1 MENTSLIALSR
12 AVTLQRQ
19 MDISA
24 NNVANMN
31 TTGFKAEQPLFIE
44 YINRPAPDEKYSLV
58 QDYATLRDLSAGP
71 ITQTGNPLDVAIEGN
86 GYFALDTLDG
96 TRYTRGGNFS
106 MDSERQLT
114 AAGGLPVLDD
124 TGNPITIPA
133 NARDINIGPSG
144 IISSGNVQ
152 IGQIGIYKFENEQF
166 MTQLGNGLYQT
177 DQTATEAEDVVIRQG
192 FLEDSNVQSIVE
204 MTTMI
209 DINRQYQNIQQLM
222 KTEHDRLRTA
232 YSKLAKLA

>member
-31 TTGFKAEQPLFIE
+31 TTGFKSEQPLFIE
-44 YINRPAPDEKYSLV
+44 YVNKPDRNEKYSLV
-58 QDYATLRDLSAGP
+58 QDYATLRDLAPGP
-71 ITQTGNPLDVAIEGN
+71 ITQTGNPLDLAIEGD
-86 GYFALDTLDG
+86 GYFAVDTLDG
-96 TRYTRGGNFS
+96 PRYTRSGNFS

-114 AAGGLPVLDD
+114 TASGLPVLDD

-133 NARDINIGPSG
+133 NARDIRISPEG
-144 IISSGNVQ
+144 IVSSDVAQ
-152 IGQIGIYKFENEQF
+152 IAKIGIHRFANEQF

-177 DQTATEAEDVVIRQG
+177 DEQPVASETAVVRQG
-192 FLEDSNVQSIVE
+192 FLEGSNVQSIME

-209 DINRQYQNIQQLM
+209 DVNRQYQNIQQLL
-222 KTEHDRLRTA
+222 KTEHDRLRNA